1 MNIREKIN
9 ASRARLVAAGIENG
23 EAGRDANLLARHLL
37 GWDRATVYTRE
48 TEDANAA
55 FIERFDA
62 LTERRARREPVAYIR
77 GEQEFWSRDFAVN
90 SAVLIPRPETELVIE
105 ELLECFPA
113 DLPHRPCHILGWD
126 RATVYTRE
134 TKDADAAFVE
144 RFDALTERRA
154 RREPVAY
161 IRGEQEFWSR
171 DFAVGPSVLIPRPET
186 ELIIEELLESF
197 PASKVGKLLKQRS
210 RL

>member
-9 ASRARLVAAGIENG
+9 ASRGRLVAAGIENG
-23 EAGRDANLLARHLL
+23 EAGRDANLLARHIL

-48 TEDANAA
+48 TEEANAA
-55 FIERFDA
+55 FIERFDT

-113 DLPHRPCHILGWD
+113 DLPHRPCHILECGKFLEHD
-126 RATVYTRE
+126 GPTRPL
-134 TKDADAAFVE
+134 A
-144 RFDALTERRA
+144 A
-154 RREPVAY
+154 RRTEPTRRPGSRENSC
-161 IRGEQEFWSR
+161 IRPGAFLPKDTGRS
-171 DFAVGPSVLIPRPET
+171 SVDR
-186 ELIIEELLESF
+186 
-197 PASKVGKLLKQRS
+197 
-210 RL
+210 